1 MEKIPNIN
9 KRRAFNKAVWPGQ
22 KSKKSNIGPTLISD
36 YRVSC
41 RTHQHHLVDFPGNQ
55 SATSTRQVT
64 FFVFGKKVTSWNS
77 TIVLIN
83 QDVVNASKAQTE
95 TSLKQQEVQSSA
107 LSVIIGIDKHLLCT
121 WLSDSIFQTLHQTHQ
136 ATAMIDLKLEFRL
149 LLHNQSRYNQ
159 IKVNSIHLKCWYDL
173 ILF

>member
-1 MEKIPNIN
+1 M
-9 KRRAFNKAVWPGQ
+9 
-22 KSKKSNIGPTLISD
+22 
-36 YRVSC
+36 
-41 RTHQHHLVDFPGNQ
+41 
-55 SATSTRQVT
+55 
-64 FFVFGKKVTSWNS
+64 SWNS

-136 ATAMIDLKLEFRL
+136 ATAMIDFKTGIQTTFAQSIL
-149 LLHNQSRYNQ
+149 L
-159 IKVNSIHLKCWYDL
+159 
-173 ILF
+173 

>member
-1 MEKIPNIN
+1 M
-9 KRRAFNKAVWPGQ
+9 
-22 KSKKSNIGPTLISD
+22 
-36 YRVSC
+36 
-41 RTHQHHLVDFPGNQ
+41 
-55 SATSTRQVT
+55 
-64 FFVFGKKVTSWNS
+64 SWNS

-136 ATAMIDLKLEFRL
+136 ATAMIDLKLEFKL

-159 IKVNSIHLKCWYDL
+159 IKVNSIHLKCWFNLTVFFY
-173 ILF
+173 LFEIFLMFYSREVCFLFWIYCKPQW

>member
-1 MEKIPNIN
+1 M
-9 KRRAFNKAVWPGQ
+9 
-22 KSKKSNIGPTLISD
+22 
-36 YRVSC
+36 
-41 RTHQHHLVDFPGNQ
+41 
-55 SATSTRQVT
+55 
-64 FFVFGKKVTSWNS
+64 SWNS

-136 ATAMIDLKLEFRL
+136 ATAMIDLKLEFKL

-159 IKVNSIHLKCWYDL
+159 IKVNSIRLKC
-173 ILF
+173 